1 MIGTSPMSEEGDGTV
16 QALIAVDGRDAD
28 RESLWDW
35 LRRDPDLRGRLR
47 LSASQGLPDAM
58 GASSDLLLQLGVA
71 TVGAGTIW
79 AALARS
85 ISTWLVQR
93 RSDLTVSVTGPDGR
107 TVRLSA
113 KRVADAERLLRTVLE
128 SDESA
133 AESRSDEE
141 HQ

>member
-1 MIGTSPMSEEGDGTV
+1 VGRRTWDIVVDDRHVAYVGRRGRHGAGT
-16 QALIAVDGRDAD
+16 D
-28 RESLWDW
+28 RCRRARCGSGVVVDW

-58 GASSDLLLQLGVA
+58 GASSDLLLQLGGA

-79 AALARS
+79 AGLATAM
-85 ISTWLVQR
+85 STWLVQR

-113 KRVADAERLLRTVLE
+113 KRVADAERL
-128 SDESA
+128 
-133 AESRSDEE
+133 
-141 HQ
+141 

>member
-1 MIGTSPMSEEGDGTV
+1 M
-16 QALIAVDGRDAD
+16 
-28 RESLWDW
+28 DW

-71 TVGAGTIW
+71 TVGAGAIW

-93 RSDLTVSVTGPDGR
+93 VSS
-107 TVRLSA
+107 SA
-113 KRVADAERLLRTVLE
+113 SNSQLPTRAAASIWSVM
-128 SDESA
+128 SA
-133 AESRSDEE
+133 TASYREMTSWLFI
-141 HQ
+141 